1 MPLPAG
7 ADAPRFTLPDGDG
20 TPWSLADHT
29 SAGGTAADHTRAGN
43 AVLLAFFKT
52 SCPTCRLAFPV
63 YGELA
68 RRYGDV
74 VPVVAVSQTAMATAR
89 PWLEE
94 MGFAGPVVDDET
106 ARFSVS
112 AAYQVR
118 SVPTLVLVVEG
129 RVAATSEA
137 WDRDRVNEWA
147 RALGQRTG
155 RDTKPVS
162 TEDDGRP
169 AFKPG

>member
-1 MPLPAG
+1 MPLPAD
-7 ADAPRFTLPDGDG
+7 ADAPRFTLPGGDG
-20 TPWSLADHT
+20 APWSLADHT
-29 SAGGTAADHTRAGN
+29 SAGN

-52 SCPTCRLAFPV
+52 SCPTCQLAFPV

-74 VPVVAVSQTAMATAR
+74 VPVVAVSQSAMATAR

-106 ARFSVS
+106 NRFSVS

-118 SVPTLVLVVEG
+118 SVPTLVLVEQG

-147 RALGQRTG
+147 RVLGERTG
-155 RDTKPVS
+155 RDTSPVS
-162 TEDDGRP
+162 TEADGRP
-169 AFKPG
+169 VFKPG